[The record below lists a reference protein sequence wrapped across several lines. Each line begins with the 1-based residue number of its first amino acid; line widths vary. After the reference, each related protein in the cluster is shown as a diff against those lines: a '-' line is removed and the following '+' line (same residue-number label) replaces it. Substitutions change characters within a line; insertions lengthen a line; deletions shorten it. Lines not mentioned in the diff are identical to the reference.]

1 MCCYFHKISRVRVP
15 EFMNGHASRYP
26 LLSGICWINAFGK
39 NTLYLTW
46 GKLHILATQS
56 YDIEHLADV
65 IKKYAKCV
73 FLCPVAPLHRDGIAS
88 VHS

>member
-1 MCCYFHKISRVRVP
+1 MP
-15 EFMNGHASRYP
+15 EFMNGHATRCT
-26 LLSGICWINAFGK
+26 LLSGICCINAFGK
-39 NTLYLTW
+39 ITLYLTG
-46 GKLHILATQS
+46 GKLQILATQS

-65 IKKYAKCV
+65 KKYAKCV